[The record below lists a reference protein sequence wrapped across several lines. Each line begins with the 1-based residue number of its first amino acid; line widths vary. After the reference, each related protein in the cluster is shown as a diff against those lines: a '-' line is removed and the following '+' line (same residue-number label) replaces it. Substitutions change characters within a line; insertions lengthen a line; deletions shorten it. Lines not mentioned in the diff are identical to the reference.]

1 MTPSVDEFGRTTP
14 VNPQTVLNAAQVVAR
29 ELNVEPSLIKIDP
42 VGGTLMIKGESIGA
56 IGTVTASEITQ
67 KLEAIAGE
75 KTQAP

>member
-1 MTPSVDEFGRTTP
+1 L
-14 VNPQTVLNAAQVVAR
+14 NPQTVLNAAQVVAR

>member
-1 MTPSVDEFGRTTP
+1 
-14 VNPQTVLNAAQVVAR
+14 
-29 ELNVEPSLIKIDP
+29 
-42 VGGTLMIKGESIGA
+42 MIKGESIGA

>member
-1 MTPSVDEFGRTTP
+1 